1 LGVCTMNK
9 KYIFVLLI
17 SIIMII
23 FSGTFIEAEVKQGYS
38 ENGYW
43 SYYIEVDNNTN
54 EKEFYFTVVDDINI
68 GKDPNKAGV
77 KSLTI
82 VKHPG
87 DVTDLMVMWSEDIK
101 SNNMLCPVTWRFDL
115 NEMNTYNWHLPLE
128 NTFFYPAAFN
138 DKVFLEDFLI
148 EMLQSIQLTIE
159 VDTYNKNND
168 MAVFV
173 VEGLGELI
181 LPYLNDLGL
190 EELRPV
196 IKEMRD

>member
-1 LGVCTMNK
+1 MNK
-9 KYIFVLLI
+9 KYLFVLLI
-17 SIIMII
+17 SIILII
-23 FSGTFIEAEVKQGYS
+23 FLGTITEAEVKQGYS

-43 SYYIEVDNNTN
+43 SYYIKIDNKTN

-68 GKDPNKAGV
+68 GKDPNEAGV

-82 VKHPG
+82 VKQP
-87 DVTDLMVMWSEDIK
+87 DNVTDLMVMWSEDIK

-115 NEMNTYNWHLPLE
+115 NEKKTYNWHLPFE

-138 DKVFLEDFLI
+138 DKVFLEDFLV
-148 EMLQSIQLTIE
+148 EMLNSKQLTIK
-159 VDTYNKNND
+159 VNTYKKNND
-168 MAVFV
+168 MAVFI
-173 VEGLGELI
+173 VEGLGKLI

-196 IKEMRD
+196 IEEMQN

>member
-1 LGVCTMNK
+1 MNK

-115 NEMNTYNWHLPLE
+115 DEKKTTNWHLPLK

>member
-1 LGVCTMNK
+1 MNK
-9 KYIFVLLI
+9 KYFFVLLI

-23 FSGTFIEAEVKQGYS
+23 FLNTITEAEVKQGYS

-43 SYYIEVDNNTN
+43 SYYIEIDNKTN

-82 VKHPG
+82 VKQPG

-101 SNNMLCPVTWRFDL
+101 SSNMLCPVTWRFDL
-115 NEMNTYNWHLPLE
+115 DEKKTANWHLPLE

-148 EMLQSIQLTIE
+148 EMLNSIQLTIE
-159 VDTYNKNND
+159 VNTYNKDND

-196 IKEMRD
+196 IKEMQD